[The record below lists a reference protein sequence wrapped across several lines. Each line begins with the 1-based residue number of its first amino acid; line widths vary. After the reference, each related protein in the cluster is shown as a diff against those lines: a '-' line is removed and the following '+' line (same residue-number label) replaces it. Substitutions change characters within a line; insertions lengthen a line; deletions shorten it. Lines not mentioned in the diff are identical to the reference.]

1 MMNKFSNFSVSRSL
15 IILIVV
21 FGGLQSVFAQASNK
35 DENHSVPCPS
45 PPYVTD
51 KFGAVND
58 EVEMAR
64 LDQFANQIRADKNV
78 VAYIVY
84 YGGKI
89 NKYGEF
95 QERVKRIN
103 FYLSKVMKLDMERI
117 KVVHG
122 GFREKFEFELW
133 LSYTKGS
140 FPPLSPTIEPEKVK
154 YIGKM
159 KPLSYC
165 CL

>member
-1 MMNKFSNFSVSRSL
+1 MRGRLLSVIIFILSL
-15 IILIVV
+15 NIL
-21 FGGLQSVFAQASNK
+21 VFAQSSNNA
-35 DENHSVPCPS
+35 ENHSIPCPS

-58 EVEMAR
+58 ETEIAS
-64 LDQFANQIRADKNV
+64 LDQFTNQIRADKNV

-95 QERVKRIN
+95 QERTKRIK
-103 FYLSKVMKLDMERI
+103 FYLSKVMKLDMDRI
-117 KVVHG
+117 KFVHG

-133 LSYTKGS
+133 LSYTKES